1 MIKKIAELLS
11 AKNIIL
17 KNVRVVNLADFT
29 RSKTL
34 FALIGTDGYGYNN
47 LFFLRVAKGK
57 ILSKYARNLAQIS
70 EQISQNLDIKI
81 RKITLFYCCE
91 ICSKSIKFFK
101 ENSWKLYD
109 FV

>member
-17 KNVRVVNLADFT
+17 KNVRVINLADFT

-34 FALIGTDGYGYNN
+34 FALIGTDERGYNN
-47 LFFLRVAKGK
+47 LIFLRVARGR
-57 ILSKYARNLAQIS
+57 ILLKDACNLAQIS
-70 EQISQNLDIKI
+70 QNLGVKIK
-81 RKITLFYCCE
+81 KTTLFYCCE

-101 ENSWKLYD
+101 ENSWKFYD

>member
-17 KNVRVVNLADFT
+17 KNVRVINLADFT

-34 FALIGTDGYGYNN
+34 FALIGTDERGYNN
-47 LFFLRVAKGK
+47 LIFLRVARGK
-57 ILSKYARNLAQIS
+57 ILLKDACNLAQIS
-70 EQISQNLDIKI
+70 EQISQNLGVKIK
-81 RKITLFYCCE
+81 KTMLFYCCE